1 MSRCQKINIKQ
12 ITQKIV
18 NEFNPKMIYLF
29 GSYAKGNATALS
41 DLDLLI
47 IDDSKRQKNKI
58 ALEISKSLF
67 PRNYAL
73 ELIVT
78 SSEEIKA
85 KQEKNLEFWHDI
97 FIKSKK
103 LYERK

>member
-1 MSRCQKINIKQ
+1 MNNKQKINIKQ

-29 GSYAKGNATALS
+29 GSYAKGTATDLS

-47 IDDSKRQKNKI
+47 IDDSARKKNKI

-73 ELIVT
+73 ELIVA
-78 SSEEIKA
+78 SSEEIQL
-85 KQEKNLEFWHDI
+85 KQEKNLEFWQDI
-97 FIKSKK
+97 LKTSKK